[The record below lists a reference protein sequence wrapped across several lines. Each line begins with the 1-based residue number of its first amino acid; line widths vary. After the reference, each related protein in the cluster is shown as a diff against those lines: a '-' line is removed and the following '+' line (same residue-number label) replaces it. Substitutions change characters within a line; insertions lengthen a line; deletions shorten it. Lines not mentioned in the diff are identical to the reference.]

1 MRVGEGRD
9 TGRTEETG
17 DRLAR
22 SNYIRNNQARNMI
35 LEQGSNNIPFTAVR
49 KMHKYELFVTN
60 LSSETDTATIKR
72 HISDKL
78 GTEVFIKPM
87 SKVGAQCLSFGLFFS
102 SEYDNLNMKMTGLWP
117 VGTEIYKWDV
127 NRSNYSGTRRNNGSG
142 RNYQGRF
149 SGNRNRN
156 NSSANAR
163 SGAQQGQYSQG
174 TSGYRYRYADQQR
187 LHDQHL

>member
-1 MRVGEGRD
+1 
-9 TGRTEETG
+9 
-17 DRLAR
+17 
-22 SNYIRNNQARNMI
+22 MI

-60 LSSETDTATIKR
+60 SSGETDTATIKR
-72 HISDKL
+72 HISDN
-78 GTEVFIKPM
+78 FQPM

-117 VGTEIYKWDV
+117 VGTEICKWDV
-127 NRSNYSGTRRNNGSG
+127 NRSNYSGNRRNNGSG
-142 RNYQGRF
+142 RNYQGGF
-149 SGNRNRN
+149 SGHRNLN
-156 NSSANAR
+156 NSSANSR